1 MSLVELMGQW
11 SFGALDWLV
20 IGLGIALAYIVFGI
34 AGFGT
39 ALVAGP
45 ILIMFMPLSKIIP
58 LLVLLD
64 FVAAFGNL
72 LQSRRDVVK
81 PELLRLLPCMAIGC
95 TLGVIFLLNL
105 HSDLLLL
112 LMGLFIS
119 TYAIYSLA
127 VRAKPTALAAGWSVP
142 MGVVGGLFGA
152 LFGSPSHQAIDC
164 DASAIM
170 LKNGKFTDKTDLV
183 YFGNLKHKSGTV
195 NHMGDNLTGAGEGDD
210 EQIVID
216 LSRVPAE
223 YDKIVIVVNI
233 YQAVKRKQHFGMI
246 QNAFI
251 RLVDA
256 RNNKEMC
263 KYNLTENYSGM
274 TAMIFGEIY
283 RYNGEWKFNAVG
295 NGTTDP
301 GLGELCQRFV

>member
-81 PELLRLLPCMAIGC
+81 PELLRLLPCMAIGR

-152 LFGSPSHQAIDC
+152 LFGSGGFLYAIYLNSRLPKDGAWATQSALIS
-164 DASAIM
+164 ASTVVRLSLFLIAGVYAELPLLM
-170 LKNGKFTDKTDLV
+170 LAVCLLPAMALGLWA
-183 YFGNLKHKSGTV
+183 GRR
-195 NHMGDNLTGAGEGDD
+195 LT
-210 EQIVID
+210 
-216 LSRVPAE
+216 LRMSRE
-223 YDKIVIVVNI
+223 
-233 YQAVKRKQHFGMI
+233 
-246 QNAFI
+246 AF
-251 RLVDA
+251 
-256 RNNKEMC
+256 
-263 KYNLTENYSGM
+263 
-274 TAMIFGEIY
+274 
-283 RYNGEWKFNAVG
+283 
-295 NGTTDP
+295 
-301 GLGELCQRFV
+301 